1 MPVIFE
7 KARLNV
13 WNVGAIAV
21 GIVISAFGWGITYA
35 TMVSNNTN
43 AASDI
48 DGLKSDVQQIN
59 DKLPSM
65 QYRVDRLSEK
75 SVEIQATA
83 NATNDR
89 IDRVVEAL
97 GNKLDTIS
105 TNVNTIA
112 TRVEVL
118 SSKIGDVNKP
128 QRSLYIK

>member
-7 KARLNV
+7 KAHLNV
-13 WNVGAIAV
+13 WNVGGITVA
-21 GIVISAFGWGITYA
+21 IVISAFGWGITYA

-43 AASDI
+43 AARDI

-65 QYRVDRLSEK
+65 QYRVERLSEK
-75 SVEIQATA
+75 SVEIQSIA

-97 GNKLDTIS
+97 GTKLDTIS

-118 SSKIGDVNKP
+118 SSKLGDTNKP
-128 QRSLYIK
+128 QRSLYVK